1 VLSDAAF
8 TGSQGS
14 DLCYHK
20 VDFRK
25 RWNGL
30 LGECQRLGFDPY
42 AGDVVMFIKRDRR
55 QLVAMCGDDR
65 GLYILHVDLKAVP

>member
-1 VLSDAAF
+1 MLPSEVRRVVIF
-8 TGSQGS
+8 
-14 DLCYHK
+14 YHK

-65 GLYILHVDLKAVP
+65 GLYIFARRFEGGSLKT

>member
-1 VLSDAAF
+1 MVVI
-8 TGSQGS
+8 
-14 DLCYHK
+14 CYHK

-30 LGECQRLGFDPY
+30 LGECQRLGVDPY

-65 GLYILHVDLKAVP
+65 GLYIFARRFEGGSLKT